1 MAGML
6 DNKVAVITG
15 GTSGIG
21 LASAKKFAA
30 EGARVILC
38 GRSADAAAEIA
49 AGLGPGHIGIGC
61 DISKVDDI
69 QHMADEVA
77 AACDGVDV
85 LFANAGVA
93 FYRPLS
99 EWTVDDFDRMFAINA
114 RGQFF
119 TVQKFA
125 PLMRRGGVV
134 ILTGSIAPLV
144 GQANIAVYAASKA
157 VSPAFAKNLSAD
169 LLPTG
174 VRVLCL
180 TPGPTATSIFTRG
193 GLSEAQAQ
201 AKLAEIAE
209 RVPIG
214 RAGTADE
221 LAAAALFL
229 ASDASSFMLGTELVV
244 DGGKSQL

>member
-1 MAGML
+1 MADVL
-6 DNKVAVITG
+6 RDKVAVITG

-21 LASAKKFAA
+21 LASAKRFAA
-30 EGARVILC
+30 EGARVVVC
-38 GRSADAAAEIA
+38 SRSRADAAATA
-49 AGLGPGHIGIGC
+49 AELGADHVGIEC
-61 DISKVDDI
+61 DVSDVSAI
-69 QHMADEVA
+69 QGMADQVA
-77 AACDGVDV
+77 ASCGGVDI

-93 FYRPLS
+93 FYKPLA
-99 EWTVDDFDRMFAINA
+99 EWTESDFDSMFGINA

-119 TVQKFA
+119 TVQRFA

-144 GQANIAVYAASKA
+144 GQATMSVYAASKA
-157 VSPAFAKNLSAD
+157 VSPALAKNLSAD
-169 LLPTG
+169 LLPAG

-180 TPGPTATSIFTRG
+180 TPGPTATDIFTRG
-193 GLSEAQAQ
+193 GLTQSQAQ
-201 AKLAEIAE
+201 AKLQEISQ

-221 LAAAALFL
+221 LAEAALFL
-229 ASDASSFMLGTELVV
+229 ASDASAFMLGTELVI

>member
-1 MAGML
+1 MTGVL

-21 LASAKKFAA
+21 LASAKRFAE
-30 EGARVILC
+30 EGARVVIC
-38 GRSADAAAEIA
+38 GRSADNAAKIA
-49 AGLGPGHIGIGC
+49 ASLGAGHVGIGC
-61 DISKVDDI
+61 DVSDVGAI
-69 QHMADEVA
+69 QRMADEVA
-77 AACDGVDV
+77 AACGGIDI

-93 FYRPLS
+93 FYRPLA
-99 EWTVDDFDRMFAINA
+99 EWTEADFDRLFSINA

-119 TVQKFA
+119 TVQRFA
-125 PLMRRGGVV
+125 PLMRSGGVV

-144 GQANIAVYAASKA
+144 GQPTMAVYAASKA
-157 VSPAFAKNLSAD
+157 VSPALAKNLSAD
-169 LLPTG
+169 LLPAG

-180 TPGPTATSIFTRG
+180 TPGPTATEIFARG

-201 AKLAEIAE
+201 SKLAEISE

-229 ASDASSFMLGTELVV
+229 ASDASTFMLGAELVV